1 MTNKTFKTAAAA
13 FAAIAMTGFANAQ
26 DASFDS
32 AAMMQ
37 TINADLDRQIAEFT
51 LAVVNQADA
60 NVQSRLA
67 KIENV
72 FDPLVAPRDVDYTAA
87 LAETEEMV
95 ELAAL
100 SAAEFEISKASANIE
115 NPFEPRLPMAPAMIA
130 IDDGQY

>member
-60 NVQSRLA
+60 TVQSRLA
-67 KIENV
+67 NIENV
-72 FDPLVAPRDVDYTAA
+72 FAPLVAPRDVDYTAA